1 MTLQNI
7 PSVMDLISDADGIPE
22 LDLETIG
29 LLIEDA
35 KALSAKATK
44 VSRALQEEVEARL
57 KDEIRSAYAEKKA
70 DTGTVNLNQGELV
83 VEVTKPKKV
92 DWDQDALIA
101 IADKIRDAG
110 DNPSEYIDVTMSV
123 SEKRYVAW
131 PAAIQKQFEVARTV
145 TPGNVSIKIK
155 AAL

>member
-7 PSVMDLISDADGIPE
+7 PSVMDLIGDADGIPE

-70 DTGTVNLNQGELV
+70 DTGTVNLNQGDLV

-110 DNPSEYIDVTMSV
+110 DQPSEYIDVSMSV

-131 PAAIQKQFEVARTV
+131 PAAIQKQFEGARTV
-145 TPGNVSIKIK
+145 TPGNISIKIK
-155 AAL
+155 AAS

>member
-70 DTGTVNLNQGELV
+70 DTGTVNLNQGDLV

-92 DWDQDALIA
+92 EWDQDALIA

-131 PAAIQKQFEVARTV
+131 PAAIQKQFEGARTV